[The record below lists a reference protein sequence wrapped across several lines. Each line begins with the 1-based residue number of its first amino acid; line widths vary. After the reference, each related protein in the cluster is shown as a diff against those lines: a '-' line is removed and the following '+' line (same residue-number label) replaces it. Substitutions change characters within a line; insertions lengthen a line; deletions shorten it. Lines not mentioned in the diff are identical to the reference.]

1 MSLNKNNKEN
11 IYKIIMLIII
21 VALVTFILTTVFLY
35 NKFSTTLGKKYNVT
49 DTNVK
54 MTAKI
59 NSLKRI
65 LERDYLGDMEEQ
77 KLVDGAIKGYVSGVG
92 DEYTEYFTK
101 EEMEEFKQET
111 EGNYV
116 GIGIYMTKNTRDNTI
131 VIIAPIKGSP
141 AEKAG
146 IKTGDIIK
154 KVDGVE
160 YTGDEYEKIS
170 TYIKGK
176 SGTKVNLEVERDGEP
191 ISFEIER
198 RKIELYPVESEVLE
212 NNIGYINLTSFD
224 ENCSKKFK
232 ENYDKLISQNIK
244 SLIIDVRNNGGGIVD
259 EALKIAD
266 FALDK
271 DKKIITTVDKSGKE
285 TEEKSKKDKIINI
298 PIVVLVNENTASA
311 SEILAVALKENGSAK
326 VVGTRTYGKGVIQ
339 ELLTMPDGSGIKIT
353 IEEYYTPNHNK
364 LNKEGVTPDEEVKLP
379 ENIKNI
385 YNLEKKED
393 TQLQKAI
400 EMLK

>member
-1 MSLNKNNKEN
+1 MDSKTNKEK

-21 VALVTFILTTVFLY
+21 VSLVTFILTTVLMY
-35 NKFSTTLGKKYNVT
+35 NKFATTLGKKYNVT

-54 MTAKI
+54 MMAKI
-59 NSLKRI
+59 NTVKRI
-65 LERDYLGDMEEQ
+65 LERDYLGNMEEQ
-77 KLVDGAIKGYVSGVG
+77 KLIEGAVKGYVNGIG

-101 EEMEEFKQET
+101 DEMDDFKQET

-141 AEKAG
+141 AESAG

-154 KVDGVE
+154 KVDGLE
-160 YTGDEYEKIS
+160 YTGDDYEKIS
-170 TYIKGK
+170 SYIKGK
-176 SGTKVNLEVERDGEP
+176 NGTKVNLEVEREGETLN
-191 ISFEIER
+191 FEIER
-198 RKIELYPVESEVLE
+198 RKIELYPIESEVLE
-212 NNIGYINLTSFD
+212 NNIGYISLSSFD

-232 ENYDKLISQNIK
+232 DNYDKLVEKNIK
-244 SLIIDVRNNGGGIVD
+244 SLIIDVRNNGGGIVG

-266 FALDK
+266 YALDK
-271 DKKIITTVDKSGKE
+271 DKKIITTVDKKGKE
-285 TEEKSKKDKIINI
+285 TEEKSKKEKIINI
-298 PIVVLVNENTASA
+298 PIIVLVNENTASA
-311 SEILAVALKENGSAK
+311 SEILAVALKENEVAK

-339 ELLTMPDGSGIKIT
+339 ELLTLPDGSGLKIT

-379 ENIKNI
+379 EKIKNI
-385 YNLEKKED
+385 YNIEKKDD

>member
-1 MSLNKNNKEN
+1 MDSKANREK

-21 VALVTFILTTVFLY
+21 VALVTFILTTVLLY

-59 NSLKRI
+59 NMVKRI
-65 LERDYLGDMEEQ
+65 LERDYLGNMEEQ
-77 KLVDGAIKGYVSGVG
+77 KLIEGAVKGYVNGIG

-101 EEMEEFKQET
+101 DEMDDFKQET

-141 AEKAG
+141 AESAG

-154 KVDGVE
+154 KVDGLE
-160 YTGDEYEKIS
+160 YTGDDYEKIS
-170 TYIKGK
+170 SYIKGK
-176 SGTKVNLEVERDGEP
+176 NGTKVNLEVEREGETLN
-191 ISFEIER
+191 FEIER
-198 RKIELYPVESEVLE
+198 RKIELYPIESEVLE
-212 NNIGYINLTSFD
+212 NNIGYISLSSFD

-232 ENYDKLISQNIK
+232 DNYDKLVEKNIK
-244 SLIIDVRNNGGGIVD
+244 SLIIDVRNNGGGIVG

-266 FALDK
+266 YALDK
-271 DKKIITTVDKSGKE
+271 DKKIITTVDKKGKE
-285 TEEKSKKDKIINI
+285 TEEKSKKEKIINI
-298 PIVVLVNENTASA
+298 PIIVLVNENTASA
-311 SEILAVALKENGSAK
+311 SEILAVALKENEVAK

-339 ELLTMPDGSGIKIT
+339 ELLTLPDGSGLKIT

-385 YNLEKKED
+385 YNIEKKDD

>member
-1 MSLNKNNKEN
+1 MDSKANREK

-21 VALVTFILTTVFLY
+21 VALVTFILTTVLLY

-59 NSLKRI
+59 NMVKRI
-65 LERDYLGDMEEQ
+65 LERDYLGDMEEN
-77 KLVDGAIKGYVSGVG
+77 KLVEGAIKGYVNGLG
-92 DEYTEYFTK
+92 ENYTEYFTK
-101 EEMEEFKQET
+101 EEMEDFKQET

-141 AEKAG
+141 AESAG

-154 KVDGVE
+154 KVDGLE
-160 YTGDEYEKIS
+160 YTGDDYEKIS
-170 TYIKGK
+170 SYIKGK
-176 SGTKVNLEVERDGEP
+176 NGTKVNLEVEREGETLN
-191 ISFEIER
+191 FEIER
-198 RKIELYPVESEVLE
+198 RKIELYPIESEVLE
-212 NNIGYINLTSFD
+212 NNIGYISLSSFD

-232 ENYDKLISQNIK
+232 DNYDKLVEKNIK

-266 FALDK
+266 YALDK
-271 DKKIITTVDKSGKE
+271 DKKIITTVDKKGKE
-285 TEEKSKKDKIINI
+285 TEEKSKKEKIINI
-298 PIVVLVNENTASA
+298 PIIVLVNENTASA
-311 SEILAVALKENGSAK
+311 SEILAVALKENEVAK

-339 ELLTMPDGSGIKIT
+339 ELLTLPDGSGLKIT

-385 YNLEKKED
+385 YNIEKKDD